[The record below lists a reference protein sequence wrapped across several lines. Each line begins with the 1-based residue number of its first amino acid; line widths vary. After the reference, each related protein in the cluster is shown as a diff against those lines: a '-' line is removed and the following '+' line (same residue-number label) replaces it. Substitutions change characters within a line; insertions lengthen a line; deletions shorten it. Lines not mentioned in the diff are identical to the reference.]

1 MRSSALVTRG
11 LPYVEAAKVQGAGS
25 GRILWKLILPSVI
38 SPLTVQASFIFAQA
52 IISEAVSY
60 THLFEINT
68 NVTPGGKSGYDVGRP
83 LGQDGPPGRDQF
95 NFRTEKK
102 V

>member
-1 MRSSALVTRG
+1 M
-11 LPYVEAAKVQGAGS
+11 K
-25 GRILWKLILPSVI
+25 KLKSV
-38 SPLTVQASFIFAQA
+38 PP
-52 IISEAVSY
+52 
-60 THLFEINT
+60 FEINT

-83 LGQDGPPGRDQF
+83 LGQEGLPGRDQF